1 MAPFGAR
8 SQTVEVGETE
18 AVRLQ
23 ITETQH
29 FTIRLYED
37 FRLLILVGIS
47 AVVREISLMG
57 RFIVVCALL
66 DLSAFL
72 LL

>member
-37 FRLLILVGIS
+37 FRLLVLVGIS